1 MDTSNVPFAD
11 LAESAGLT
19 PGDGE
24 SIGVPISP
32 AEAQP
37 GDVMTVDGK
46 DWLYVGGEQV
56 MDPATGDMGQVS
68 DLASNGFAGEGEG
81 FFRLDN
87 EGGEMLDESI
97 GGAVDGEEPAE
108 STSAS
113 APSESASESTTP
125 SATDSAS
132 ATASESESSAPS
144 ATDSASATTG
154 SSPVDTPSATPSE
167 SATDADAAPSESDAS
182 DYRRSEEAPIGMG
195 NGQNVPMDTDD
206 NPVDGGGASAGGVEA
221 GEGGS
226 YADGQA
232 AETDTTADS
241 GIAETE
247 FEGEALGGARPETHT
262 SGADSIPAPGKMDP
276 DSII

>member
-1 MDTSNVPFAD
+1 
-11 LAESAGLT
+11 
-19 PGDGE
+19 
-24 SIGVPISP
+24 
-32 AEAQP
+32 
-37 GDVMTVDGK
+37 
-46 DWLYVGGEQV
+46 
-56 MDPATGDMGQVS
+56 
-68 DLASNGFAGEGEG
+68 
-81 FFRLDN
+81 
-87 EGGEMLDESI
+87 
-97 GGAVDGEEPAE
+97 
-108 STSAS
+108 
-113 APSESASESTTP
+113 
-125 SATDSAS
+125 
-132 ATASESESSAPS
+132 
-144 ATDSASATTG
+144 
-154 SSPVDTPSATPSE
+154 
-167 SATDADAAPSESDAS
+167 
-182 DYRRSEEAPIGMG
+182 MG